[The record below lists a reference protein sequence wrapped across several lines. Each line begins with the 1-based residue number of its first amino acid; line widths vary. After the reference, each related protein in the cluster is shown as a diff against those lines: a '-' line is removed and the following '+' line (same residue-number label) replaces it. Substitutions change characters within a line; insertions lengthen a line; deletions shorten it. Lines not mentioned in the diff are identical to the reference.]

1 VARRLQFHAHGT
13 YVRRGDAKKEER
25 GGRGCWNCT
34 AARVSPRIIRGQVK
48 PPGRGECVLLNYGH
62 PRSPRAERGKIFSAW
77 ERVNV
82 EEARGLAR
90 RRGRGPKRPH
100 FSPYLVI
107 KKYWNEARRDIR
119 LMYGPLRYAS

>member
-1 VARRLQFHAHGT
+1 MLELYSSARISENNSRPGKA
-13 YVRRGDAKKEER
+13 
-25 GGRGCWNCT
+25 
-34 AARVSPRIIRGQVK
+34 
-48 PPGRGECVLLNYGH
+48 PGRGECVLLNYGH

-82 EEARGLAR
+82 RKEARGLAR

-107 KKYWNEARRDIR
+107 KKYWDEARRDIR
-119 LMYGPLRYAS
+119 LIYGPLRYAS